1 MGLKRSKRDNNEM
14 QSCSKAWVR
23 LQSCSKGTALGGG
36 GLQAERDHRGKG
48 TCDRTRSP
56 TFISSVNMGRAY
68 AKDAEHP
75 KQAGLPWWNGE
86 WGRGEKRRLSLEISV
101 SGDDSTSEV
110 PASLILLRFF
120 FLDDFQI

>member
-36 GLQAERDHRGKG
+36 GLRAEKDQRGKG
-48 TCDRTRSP
+48 TCDSTRSP

-68 AKDAEHP
+68 AKDAEAP
-75 KQAGLPWWNGE
+75 KASRSSVVEWGVGKRGEEKGKSRDLGE
-86 WGRGEKRRLSLEISV
+86 W
-101 SGDDSTSEV
+101 
-110 PASLILLRFF
+110 
-120 FLDDFQI
+120 